1 MPKKT
6 IPAVSIVIP
15 MYNAEKYIGECLDS
29 ILAQTFTDFEVIVV
43 DDCSTDNSVKV
54 VENYLSTFNGGG
66 VDKLKLIRRKIN
78 SGNAGIPCNEG
89 LRFSFGE
96 YILFVEADDMI
107 TKTALEELYPIAKE
121 FDADVVHCERYFQ
134 FKDSE
139 NNFTL
144 EGYQTGE
151 LVKEPTLLTDDIL
164 QRVIDV
170 KNGRFLW
177 NLWTKLI
184 RREFIME
191 NNLNMING
199 MAHDV
204 VYTYCLVCSAKR
216 YLRVP
221 NTVNF
226 YRVLQT
232 SLSHVKEDVPKMTHK
247 WTKALKEGFI
257 YISNFIGEREF
268 FKQRPDA
275 KYFVLEHWVSI
286 CCNFLQ
292 EIYSKIPAF
301 QLDSL
306 IKKEFEGNA
315 LMAFIFSR
323 MNVFNVNMNRQKIII
338 QQFQTQI
345 KNK

>member
-1 MPKKT
+1 MKIILQLT
-6 IPAVSIVIP
+6 RGGA
-15 MYNAEKYIGECLDS
+15 DS
-29 ILAQTFTDFEVIVV
+29 
-43 DDCSTDNSVKV
+43 
-54 VENYLSTFNGGG
+54 
-66 VDKLKLIRRKIN
+66 LKLIRRKNN
-78 SGNAGIPCNEG
+78 SGNPAEPTNEG
-89 LRFSFGE
+89 LTLSRGE
-96 YILFVEADDMI
+96 YIFLLDNDDLI
-107 TKTALEELYPIAKE
+107 TPTALEELYPLAKK
-121 FDADVVHCERYFQ
+121 FNADVVHCEKYLQ
-134 FKDSE
+134 FNDGEKIA
-139 NNFTL
+139 TL
-144 EGYQTGE
+144 QGYQSGE
-151 LVKEPTLLTDDIL
+151 LVKEPTLLTENIL